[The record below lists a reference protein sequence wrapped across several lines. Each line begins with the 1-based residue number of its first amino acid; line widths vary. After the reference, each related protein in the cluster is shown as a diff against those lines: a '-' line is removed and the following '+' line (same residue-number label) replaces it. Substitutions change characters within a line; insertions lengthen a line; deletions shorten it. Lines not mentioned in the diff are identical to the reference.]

1 MTAVYRH
8 FDDAG
13 LLLYVGLSVNVAAR
27 MSAHS
32 AGSEWFDRVARVEIE
47 KHPTREDALN
57 AEAVAIVI
65 EAPRHNRVV
74 PVRRAMRLVSPV
86 DQWPKLRAQ
95 FRRRSAAAGMKTA
108 PEIIDY
114 IGQDALMAALNVQA
128 DAVRKARKS
137 GVLPAAWYD
146 AMERL
151 AGRPLPRSLFSF
163 KGAPE

>member
-1 MTAVYRH
+1 MPET
-8 FDDAG
+8 F
-13 LLLYVGLSVNVAAR
+13 
-27 MSAHS
+27 S
-32 AGSEWFDRVARVEIE
+32 AGNSNRLLRDDFFSG
-47 KHPTREDALN
+47 
-57 AEAVAIVI
+57 IVG
-65 EAPRHNRVV
+65 
-74 PVRRAMRLVSPV
+74 
-86 DQWPKLRAQ
+86 
-95 FRRRSAAAGMKTA
+95 GMKTA

-163 KGAPE
+163 KGSAE